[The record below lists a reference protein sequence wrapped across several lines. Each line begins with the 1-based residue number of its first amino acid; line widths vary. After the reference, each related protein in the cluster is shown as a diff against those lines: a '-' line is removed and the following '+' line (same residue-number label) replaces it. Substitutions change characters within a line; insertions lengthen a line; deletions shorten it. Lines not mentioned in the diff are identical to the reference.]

1 MGGAAVLLAAA
12 LSCGACSTLPLSD
25 DDMATGSITPRRVA
39 AHETLREPRGTSPR
53 GIAAGDWSQ
62 AKLAL
67 DQAMASGERDI
78 SVPWENA
85 ETGVRGTATP
95 IGTARAGG
103 CRDFMIAVVDGKT
116 ADRWVHGEAC
126 RADGGIVLNQVRVLG
141 SA

>member
-1 MGGAAVLLAAA
+1 MLLAAV
-12 LSCGACSTLPLSD
+12 LSCGACSTAPLGD
-25 DDMATGSITPRRVA
+25 DDLTTGSITPRA
-39 AHETLREPRGTSPR
+39 ASLREPRGSAPR
-53 GIAAGDWSQ
+53 GIAAGDWQQ

-67 DQAMASGERDI
+67 DQALTSGERDI

-85 ETGVRGTATP
+85 QTGVRGTATP

-116 ADRWVHGEAC
+116 TDRWVQGEAC
-126 RADGGIVLNQVRVLG
+126 RAEGGTVLNQVRVLG